1 MSDRRGSICH
11 FTSVHPRHDVR
22 IFEKECS
29 GLAKA
34 GWETTLVVADGLGN
48 DCRNGVVIVD
58 AGTSGRGRLRRMLR
72 AGFRVARA
80 ALRARAAVYQFHDP
94 ELLPF
99 AIGMRILGQRMIYDV
114 HEDVPR
120 QLESKRYLHRNLRRL
135 LSALV
140 ENLETYAARRLNAVI
155 AATPTILGRFA
166 AVSRRSA
173 LVRNYPLA
181 SEFADVRTPYRAR
194 EPIVLYVGSIGV
206 TRGAYEIVD
215 AAELIEGTV
224 LLAGPVE
231 HAAIVH
237 RLEERPGWKK
247 VRYLGRLD
255 RATLA
260 ATMAQCRVG
269 LVVLHPTK
277 SYRDALPTKLFEY
290 MAAGLPVVA
299 SDFPI
304 MREIIVQA
312 ACGVC
317 VDPLDPRSIAA
328 AVNHLLAHPAE
339 AEAMGRRGRAS
350 VLTRYVWETE
360 ERAYH
365 AIVKRCLPRE
375 SRKHGSSYSHAH
387 PLGTNGTVT

>member
-34 GWETTLVVADGLGN
+34 GWATTLVVADGLGN
-48 DCRNGVVIVD
+48 ASRSGVVIVD

-72 AGFRVARA
+72 CGFRVARA
-80 ALRARAAVYQFHDP
+80 ALRVRAAVCQFHDP

-99 AIGMRILGQRMIYDV
+99 ALAMRFLGRRVIYDV

-120 QLESKRYLHRNLRRL
+120 QLASKRYLHRSMRRL
-135 LSALV
+135 VSAAV
-140 ENLETYAARRLNAVI
+140 GSLETFAARRLTAVI

-173 LVRNYPLA
+173 LVRNYPLKA
-181 SEFADVRTPYRAR
+181 EFAELRTPYRAR

-215 AAELIEGTV
+215 AAELIDGTV
-224 LLAGPVE
+224 LLAGPLE
-231 HAAIVH
+231 HPAIVR
-237 RLEERPGWKK
+237 RLEERPGWSK
-247 VRYLGRLD
+247 VRYLGRVD
-255 RATLA
+255 RTTLA
-260 ATMAQCRVG
+260 ATMDRCRVG
-269 LVVLHPTK
+269 LVVLHPTR

-290 MAAGLPVVA
+290 MAAGLPVVT

-339 AEAMGRRGRAS
+339 AEAMGRRGRES
-350 VLTRYVWETE
+350 VLARYVWETE
-360 ERAYH
+360 ERSYH
-365 AIVKRCLPRE
+365 AILTRCLPRD
-375 SRKHGSSYSHAH
+375 SRRQRT
-387 PLGTNGTVT
+387 P